1 MKANKLLYKNLSA
14 FLALGFGTGLSKK
27 APGTFGTLMAI
38 PIFLISELL
47 PGNINY
53 LFVITL
59 FFIGVYVSD
68 QTSKLLKTK
77 DPSCIVIDEIVAFV
91 LLLMII
97 NPTLLNYILAFILF
111 RIFDI
116 WKPFPIN
123 ILEIK
128 FKGGLGIMI
137 DDIAA
142 ALFAF
147 VIITMINYAY

>member
-27 APGTFGTLMAI
+27 APGTLGTLMAI

>member
-1 MKANKLLYKNLSA
+1 MKANKLLYKNLST
-14 FLALGFGTGLSKK
+14 FLALGFGTWLSKK
-27 APGTFGTLMAI
+27 APGTCGTLMAI
-38 PIFLISELL
+38 PFFLISELL

-53 LFVITL
+53 L
-59 FFIGVYVSD
+59 YVSD
-68 QTSKLLKTK
+68 RTSKLLKIK

-91 LLLMII
+91 LLLMLI
-97 NPTLLNYILAFILF
+97 NPTLLNYILAFVLF
-111 RIFDI
+111 RVFDI

-142 ALFAF
+142 ALFSF
-147 VIITMINYAY
+147 VIITIINYAY

>member
-1 MKANKLLYKNLSA
+1 M
-14 FLALGFGTGLSKK
+14 ALGFGTGLSKK

-38 PIFLISELL
+38 PVFLISELL

-59 FFIGVYVSD
+59 FFIGIYVSD
-68 QTSKLLKTK
+68 RTSKLLKIK

-91 LLLMII
+91 LLLMLI
-97 NPTLLNYILAFILF
+97 NPTLLNYILAFVLF
-111 RIFDI
+111 RVFDI

-142 ALFAF
+142 ALFSF
-147 VIITMINYAY
+147 VIITIINYAY